1 MPALQL
7 AILVLDASGSM
18 SVEVSGVPQGTTKAW
33 QIEDML
39 LRPLP
44 QSWETADDRRELLL
58 NCGLIARLQH
68 SQRKDNIDMGLIRY
82 DNTAEVYQGNIRPI
96 TDWELSQPAPQ
107 LTPPNHY
114 MLGGQTFDLL
124 QGKGGGTN
132 IVSGLEAAE
141 FMKDEWLNKNQTGNN
156 ECFVTILL
164 MSDMLHNEG
173 SPHEPVKVA
182 TRIKRN
188 VILRERPQ
196 VLLAAAAFGDDAD
209 LSLMTQIAS
218 GQEYAVKTTDP
229 IKLRDFFLSSLSAQ
243 QG

>member
-7 AILVLDASGSM
+7 AVFVLDASGSM
-18 SVEVSGVPQGTTKAW
+18 SSEIVGAPKGTTKAW

-39 LRPLP
+39 CRPLP
-44 QSWETADDRRELLL
+44 QSWESADDRRELLL
-58 NCGLIARLQH
+58 NCGLVARLQH
-68 SQRKDNIDMGLIRY
+68 SQRKDNVDMGIIRY
-82 DNTAEVYQGNIRPI
+82 DNSAEVYRGNIFPI
-96 TDWELSQPAPQ
+96 TDWQLSQPAPQ

-114 MLGGQTFDLL
+114 ELGGQTFDLL
-124 QGKGGGTN
+124 SGKGGGTN
-132 IVSGLEAAE
+132 IIAGLEAAE
-141 FMKDEWLNKNQTGNN
+141 VMKDAWLTANQSGNN

-173 SPHEPVKVA
+173 SSHEPVQVA

-188 VILRERPQ
+188 VMLRNRPQ

-209 LSLMTQIAS
+209 LNLMTQIAS
-218 GQEYAVKTTDP
+218 GSEFAVKTTDP
-229 IKLRDFFLSSLSAQ
+229 IKLRDFFLNSLSAQ